1 MSGPLRLWKLFRH
14 HIDHCVAALGQSV
27 ESWCCIL
34 REVAADCR
42 SYFVAGRSPYV
53 LTAGMLIAGY
63 VVFHSDQ
70 VGPVAEGKHFADDLP
85 AETRLEGMRFDT
97 HLYS

>member
-1 MSGPLRLWKLFRH
+1 
-14 HIDHCVAALGQSV
+14 
-27 ESWCCIL
+27 
-34 REVAADCR
+34 
-42 SYFVAGRSPYV
+42 
-53 LTAGMLIAGY
+53 MLIAGY